1 MKNYNDNNI
10 KNILELINRPGL
22 ATVARMIRLADK
34 KFNINENE
42 VIKSIELLLDL
53 EVIKEKN
60 EMVGDGWNTRETWK
74 VYELAQ

>member
-42 VIKSIELLLDL
+42 VIKSIELLIDL

>member
-1 MKNYNDNNI
+1 MTTYNDNNI
-10 KNILELINRPGL
+10 KNILALINRQGL
-22 ATVARMIRLADK
+22 ATPSRMIRLANK

-53 EVIKEKN
+53 KVIQEKN
-60 EMVGDGWNTRETWK
+60 ETVGDGWNTKETWK

>member
-1 MKNYNDNNI
+1 MQNYNDNNI

-22 ATVARMIRLADK
+22 ATVERMIRLANK

-42 VIKSIELLLDL
+42 VIKSIELLIDL
-53 EVIKEKN
+53 KVIKEKN

>member
-1 MKNYNDNNI
+1 MQNYNDNNI

>member
-1 MKNYNDNNI
+1 MQNYNDNNI

-34 KFNINENE
+34 KFNINKNE

>member
-1 MKNYNDNNI
+1 MQNYNDNNI

-22 ATVARMIRLADK
+22 ATASRMIRLANR

-42 VIKSIELLLDL
+42 VIKSIELLIDL
-53 EVIKEKN
+53 KVIKEKN
-60 EMVGDGWNTRETWK
+60 EMIGDGWNTRETCK